1 MRAAGSTPRSAR
13 PGTRRPAS
21 SPPVVG
27 PLVRLAATPL
37 GRWYIARQRG
47 TNVIATNVVG
57 PPVHLHLLGA
67 GVEELLPIM
76 DLQGNI
82 GLVLCTFSYAGEVAL
97 AVTADA
103 ARFPDLDVLLDAMAR
118 DWRVLA
124 DAQATPARASKAA

>member
-1 MRAAGSTPRSAR
+1 M
-13 PGTRRPAS
+13 
-21 SPPVVG
+21 
-27 PLVRLAATPL
+27 
-37 GRWYIARQRG
+37 
-47 TNVIATNVVG
+47 
-57 PPVHLHLLGA
+57 HLHLLGA